1 MIKEKD
7 TNLLVT
13 FNHSESLTLTKYEDG
28 SSKCTLEITNISQSK
43 KNVAFKIKTTSP
55 KLFIVSP
62 P

>member
-28 SSKCTLEITNISQSK
+28 SSKCTLEITNIS
-43 KNVAFKIKTTSP
+43 
-55 KLFIVSP
+55 
-62 P
+62 